1 MILNNSGSMVSI
13 INRNY
18 TYEKVNTLFCNA
30 HRRSR
35 KSIIGK
41 SLGDVWGPEIFQSRI
56 KDRIDKCFSGKTV
69 KYNAVL
75 SIPEAPSGEYR
86 IIFRPIRSEPEKVSH
101 ILAETIYLQEK
112 KRIQNDLI
120 RKTEEI
126 RLLKGDY
133 DTYIQRISPLVTVGL
148 ITEGIV
154 HDFNNIITTINGY
167 AELLRGELPSG
178 SPLSVKVGKILT
190 ASERAALL
198 SEKILNIGDPEKDE
212 KTEFNINKLLLE
224 VTDLVRSVTPPGI
237 KFRLK
242 IPAAEFRIFADQIQ
256 LFRVFLNILTNA
268 LQSMKEN
275 GGTLSVKSEILPAS
289 GIPALSVRE
298 IRAEEYVRIMI
309 SDTGGGIEKSLVK
322 SIFEPFRGGGH
333 KAGGRGLGLYI
344 VKEIVTKMNGVIK
357 ISTGNKYGTRFHIY
371 LPATDKEKLINEN

>member
-41 SLGDVWGPEIFQSRI
+41 SLGDVWGPETFHGRI
-56 KDRIDKCFSGKTV
+56 KDRIDNCFSGKTV

-75 SIPEAPSGEYR
+75 SFPEALPCEYR
-86 IIFRPIRSEPEKVSH
+86 ITFRPVRSEPGKVSH
-101 ILAETIYLQEK
+101 ILAETLLFTGSEG
-112 KRIQNDLI
+112 IQNDLI
-120 RKTEEI
+120 RKTEEL
-126 RLLKGDY
+126 RSLKGNY
-133 DTYIQRISPLVTVGL
+133 DTYIQLISPLVTVGL

-178 SPLSVKVGKILT
+178 SPLSVKVEKILT
-190 ASERAALL
+190 ASERAAIL

-212 KTEFNINKLLLE
+212 KTRFNINKLLLE
-224 VTDLVRSVTPPGI
+224 TADLVRSAAPPGI
-237 KFRLK
+237 KFRFI
-242 IPAAEFRIFADQIQ
+242 IPEAEFLIFADQIQ
-256 LFRVFLNILTNA
+256 LFRVFLNMLMNA
-268 LQSMKEN
+268 IQSMKKN
-275 GGTLSVKSEILPAS
+275 GGTLSLKSEILPESA
-289 GIPALSVRE
+289 IPALPVRE
-298 IRAEEYVRIMI
+298 IRVEEYAHIMI
-309 SDTGGGIEKSLVK
+309 SDTGGGIERSLEK
-322 SIFEPFRGGGH
+322 RIFEPFRGGGD

-344 VKEIVTKMNGVIK
+344 VKGIITEMNGVIK
-357 ISTGNKYGTRFHIY
+357 ISTGKKSGTRFHIY
-371 LPATDKEKLINEN
+371 LPVTDK